1 MSKKVALVDDEPL
14 IRESVEAFICA
25 KTTHEVMLSCG
36 SVESFLEELDATNL
50 PEILF
55 LDIGL
60 PGLSGIEG
68 IPKILEKA
76 PDIDIIMLSTYEETE
91 DIYNALC
98 AGACSYV
105 SKRSS
110 PLKVIDALNVVAAG
124 GAYMSPSIAKKIS
137 AYFMSLNKKPKVEL
151 SVRQMEIIKLMA
163 NGIPMKEIAEQC
175 FISHNTVKTHVKRI
189 YQILNINCKAD
200 LLKKYFNKEI

>member
-14 IRESVEAFICA
+14 IRESVEAFISA

-36 SVESFLEELDATNL
+36 SVESFLEELDASNL

-68 IPKILEKA
+68 LPKILEKA

-110 PLKVIDALNVVAAG
+110 PLKVIDALNVAAAG

-151 SVRQMEIIKLMA
+151 SARQMEIIKLMA